1 MDRRKRKN
9 LYSLALML
17 VLLLAYLLFFRNDHN
32 PVETSSP
39 SKSGHTRRDHREAA
53 FRHKPLYYTKHAQC
67 RMDCRQIS
75 EGEVK
80 QLLKEGKINYNK
92 SDLQDK
98 PCPSY
103 AVEGITSDGQQ
114 VRIVVGDCKTRA
126 SIITVI
132 DLKEDHACDC
142 K

>member
-1 MDRRKRKN
+1 MDGRKRKN
-9 LYSLALML
+9 LYSLVMLL
-17 VLLLAYLLFFRNDHN
+17 VLLVVYLLFFRSNDN
-32 PVETSSP
+32 GAGTRSP
-39 SKSGHTRRDHREAA
+39 QKSVRKRIDHREAA

-75 EGEVK
+75 EAEVK
-80 QLLKEGKINYNK
+80 QIVKEGEINYNK

-103 AVEGITSDGQQ
+103 SVEGITDNGQQ

-126 SIITVI
+126 SIVTVI
-132 DLKEDHACDC
+132 DLKEDHPCDC
-142 K
+142 N